1 MQSDDVIWSA
11 IGNQFCSYKVKT
23 VTQNFCRNEYNLTGF
38 CSRQSCP
45 LANSRYATV
54 REHEGVLYLYMK
66 TIERAHTPAHMWEK
80 IKLSNNYTKALEQID
95 KELIYWPNFTIHKCK
110 QRVTKI
116 TQYLIRMRRAKLHG
130 QPKLVGIKKKTDRRE
145 AVRERK
151 ALAAAHLERSIE
163 KELLERLKSKA
174 YGDAP
179 LNVNESVWAA
189 ILDKEKALERG
200 EELEDEETEE
210 EELEGEMEEEREFVS
225 DVSESEDELSDL
237 EQVTGGVDGSDYSE
251 ESGDDSDADADAG
264 IGSKPAPK
272 SKSTL
277 GKRKA
282 ELSSRK
288 PKPKRGPRV
297 EVEYEN
303 ETEVAPRTRVVAGW

>member
-1 MQSDDVIWSA
+1 LAKFHDPQVQTA
-11 IGNQFCSYKVKT
+11 CNQDHAVPDQNASGKAPCT
-23 VTQNFCRNEYNLTGF
+23 V
-38 CSRQSCP
+38 CP
-45 LANSRYATV
+45 TF
-54 REHEGVLYLYMK
+54 
-66 TIERAHTPAHMWEK
+66 
-80 IKLSNNYTKALEQID
+80 
-95 KELIYWPNFTIHKCK
+95 IYQAFPCP
-110 QRVTKI
+110 RPGP
-116 TQYLIRMRRAKLHG
+116 RR
-130 QPKLVGIKKKTDRRE
+130 PKLVGIKKKTDRRE
-145 AVRERK
+145 TVRERK

-179 LNVNESVWAA
+179 LNVNESVWTA

-210 EELEGEMEEEREFVS
+210 EELEGEVEEEWEEREFVS

-237 EQVTGGVDGSDYSE
+237 EQITGGVDGSDYSE
-251 ESGDDSDADADAG
+251 ESGDDDDTDANEET
-264 IGSKPAPK
+264 GSKPVPKSKPK

-282 ELSSRK
+282 EFSSR
-288 PKPKRGPRV
+288 KPKRGPRI

-303 ETEVAPRTRVVAGW
+303 ETVITPRTRIAASGW

>member
-1 MQSDDVIWSA
+1 LAKFHYPQVQATCDQDHAVPD
-11 IGNQFCSYKVKT
+11 
-23 VTQNFCRNEYNLTGF
+23 QNASGEAPWAVRSLFTYSGSL
-38 CSRQSCP
+38 CP
-45 LANSRYATV
+45 R
-54 REHEGVLYLYMK
+54 
-66 TIERAHTPAHMWEK
+66 P
-80 IKLSNNYTKALEQID
+80 
-95 KELIYWPNFTIHKCK
+95 
-110 QRVTKI
+110 
-116 TQYLIRMRRAKLHG
+116 RR
-130 QPKLVGIKKKTDRRE
+130 PKLVGIKKKTDRRE

-237 EQVTGGVDGSDYSE
+237 EQVTV
-251 ESGDDSDADADAG
+251 
-264 IGSKPAPK
+264 
-272 SKSTL
+272 
-277 GKRKA
+277 
-282 ELSSRK
+282 
-288 PKPKRGPRV
+288 RGPLFTLLIMHPVFTVFVGRS
-297 EVEYEN
+297 
-303 ETEVAPRTRVVAGW
+303 GW